1 MNPQQKLKEVE
12 TPNLEH
18 PTVQDSAA
26 LAAHI
31 PITPHREPAEA
42 VVAALGSDVARGL
55 TRAEAQRRL
64 EQYGPNQLKS
74 APETPWWTR
83 LLEQF
88 QNFLV
93 IILLVAT
100 VISMVEWLLQDPRE
114 SALPYEAIVILAI
127 VVLNAM
133 LGYFQEAR
141 AEKSVRALMALAA
154 PESTVV
160 RDGERQRI
168 AAHEIVPGD
177 IVMVEAGDKI
187 PADARI
193 VEVANLQTDEAPLT
207 GESVPVTKET
217 KPIDADVGLG
227 DRRNMLFSATVATYG
242 RGRAIVVATG
252 MGTEVGRIAGLLE
265 AAEKEPTP
273 LQQELDRTGKRLSI
287 IMLGICAI
295 VFATGVLTST
305 VFTLNAMLSLFLF
318 AVALAVAA
326 IPEALPAIV
335 TVGLSLGVR
344 RMAAAHA
351 IVRKLPAVETLGAAT
366 VICSDKTGT
375 LTRNEMTVRAIMTAE
390 ALVEVGGSGYIPEG
404 EFTVGA
410 AKLAETPGTRA
421 AVEKTLRGAALAND
435 AALVNSEGRWKVQG
449 DPTEGALIV
458 AARKLGVAEFE
469 LARFPRIAEIPFTS
483 ERKRHT
489 TVHVDRENLG
499 ELHVFV
505 KGAPEILLASCRHL
519 WEDGK
524 VVPLGEDRRADISRR
539 NDALAAKA
547 LRTLAIAT
555 RTVPAASLGVDPQAA
570 AANRTSTIKLPDSI
584 EDDLVLLGLVGMIDP
599 PRAEAKV
606 AVATAKRAHIRSVMI
621 TGDHPATAEAIAREL
636 EIFEPG
642 ARTVTGIEMR
652 TMEDAEL
659 DAIVEQVRVFARV
672 DPEHKLRIVG
682 ALQRKGHI
690 VAMTGDG
697 INDAPALKT
706 ANIGVAM
713 GITGTD
719 VSKEAADMVLTD
731 DNFASIVKAIE
742 EGRGVYAN
750 IRKYLIYLLSSNA
763 GELLTMFAG
772 VMFAGVLG
780 LDLGGARAVPAAARC
795 SAPLDQPDHRWAAR
809 VGARRR
815 PERPRRHGAGA
826 ATAWHR
832 RAHDGGLVVPRRR
845 RFGDDGR
852 NARRARRLLSRRA
865 VHAVREGHRTELG
878 RRDLR
883 AHHGLYDAD
892 DVPALQ
898 RVQLPLELAQR
909 LQRFLRQQVAARRGD
924 LLAVHARAGDLC
936 PVPADGVPY
945 GRAVDDRL
953 AGRDGRL
960 GHAAGHCGA
969 GQSGAA
975 HKASGPI
982 CGARQGCCLRARG
995 RHEAFTW
1002 RGTFPRVK
1010 AARSAFRA
1018 TPVVARNSPCCR
1030 RNDAGSSGD
1039 TTAGQQRRR

>member
-1 MNPQQKLKEVE
+1 VNLQQKLKDLK
-12 TPNLEH
+12 TPHLEH
-18 PTVQDSAA
+18 AKVQASAA
-26 LAAHI
+26 SV
-31 PITPHREPAEA
+31 PIVPHRMPAEA
-42 VVAALGSDVARGL
+42 VVAALGADVARGL
-55 TRAEAQRRL
+55 SRAEAQRRL
-64 EQYGPNQLKS
+64 ERYGPNRLKS

-83 LLEQF
+83 LIEQF
-88 QNFLV
+88 QNLLV

-114 SALPYEAIVILAI
+114 TALPYEAIVILAI
-127 VVLNAM
+127 VVLNAL
-133 LGYFQEAR
+133 LGFFQEAR

-160 RDGERQRI
+160 RDGDRQRI

-187 PADARI
+187 PADARVI
-193 VEVANLQTDEAPLT
+193 ENANLHTDEAPLT
-207 GESVPVTKET
+207 GESVPVAKET

-227 DRRNMLFSATVATYG
+227 DRRNMLFSGTVATYG
-242 RGRAIVVATG
+242 RGRAIVVATA

-287 IMLGICAI
+287 IMLGICAV
-295 VFATGVLTST
+295 VFATGVLTSP
-305 VFTLNAMLSLFLF
+305 VFNLNAMLSLFLF

-390 ALVEVGGSGYIPEG
+390 ALVEVSGSGYIPEG
-404 EFTVGA
+404 EFTVGG
-410 AKLAETPGTRA
+410 AKLAETSGTRA

-458 AARKLGVAEFE
+458 AARKLGVAESE

-489 TVHVDRENLG
+489 TVHGDRENLG

-505 KGAPEILLASCRHL
+505 KGAPEILLANCRHL

-524 VVPLGEDRRADISRR
+524 VAPLGEDRRADISRR
-539 NDALAAKA
+539 NDGLAAQA

-570 AANRTSTIKLPDSI
+570 ATNRTSTIELPDSI

-606 AVATAKRAHIRSVMI
+606 AVAAAKRAHIRSVMI

-642 ARTVTGIEMR
+642 ARTVTGVEMR
-652 TMEDAEL
+652 TMKDAEF

-672 DPEHKLRIVG
+672 DPEHKLRIVD

-780 LDLGGARAVPAAARC
+780 LTSAEPGLFLPLLAAQLLWINLITDGPPALALGVDPK
-795 SAPLDQPDHRWAAR
+795 DPD
-809 VGARRR
+809 VM
-815 PERPRRHGAGA
+815 EQE
-826 ATAWHR
+826 
-832 RAHDGGLVVPRRR
+832 PRRR
-845 RFGDDGR
+845 GTGVLTMADWWYLAGVGTVMMVGTLAVLDAYYPGGLFTLFAKGAGPNTADETY
-852 NARRARRLLSRRA
+852 ARTMTFTTLMMFQLFNVYNCRSNWRSAFSGFFDNKWLLVAVIFSLSTHVLVIYVPLLQTAFHTVALSMTDWLVVTGVAATLLVIVELVKVVLRVQRRA
-865 VHAVREGHRTELG
+865 VTNA
-878 RRDLR
+878 
-883 AHHGLYDAD
+883 
-892 DVPALQ
+892 
-898 RVQLPLELAQR
+898 RVQ
-909 LQRFLRQQVAARRGD
+909 
-924 LLAVHARAGDLC
+924 HARGGL
-936 PVPADGVPY
+936 PY
-945 GRAVDDRL
+945 RA
-953 AGRDGRL
+953 
-960 GHAAGHCGA
+960 
-969 GQSGAA
+969 
-975 HKASGPI
+975 
-982 CGARQGCCLRARG
+982 
-995 RHEAFTW
+995 
-1002 RGTFPRVK
+1002 
-1010 AARSAFRA
+1010 
-1018 TPVVARNSPCCR
+1018 
-1030 RNDAGSSGD
+1030 
-1039 TTAGQQRRR
+1039 

>member
-1 MNPQQKLKEVE
+1 MNLQQKLKDVE
-12 TPNLEH
+12 TPNLGH
-18 PTVQDSAA
+18 PTVGTA
-26 LAAHI
+26 LTARIA
-31 PITPHREPAEA
+31 ITPHREPAEA
-42 VVAALGSDVARGL
+42 VVAALGSDIARGL
-55 TRAEAQRRL
+55 SRAEVHQRL
-64 EQYGPNQLKS
+64 ERYGPNRLKS

-114 SALPYEAIVILAI
+114 TALPYEAIVILAI
-127 VVLNAM
+127 VVLNAL
-133 LGYFQEAR
+133 LGFFQEAR

-154 PESTVV
+154 PETTVV

-187 PADARI
+187 PADARVI
-193 VEVANLQTDEAPLT
+193 ENANLHTDEAPLT
-207 GESVPVTKET
+207 GESVPVAKET
-217 KPIDADVGLG
+217 RPIDADVGLG
-227 DRRNMLFSATVATYG
+227 DRRNMLYAGTIATYG

-273 LQQELDRTGKRLSI
+273 LQQELDRTGKRMSI
-287 IMLGICAI
+287 IMLGICAV
-295 VFATGVLTST
+295 VFATGVLTSP
-305 VFTLNAMLSLFLF
+305 VFNLNAMLSLFLF

-375 LTRNEMTVRAIMTAE
+375 LTRNEMTVRAIMTAD

-404 EFTVGA
+404 EFTVGG
-410 AKLAETPGTRA
+410 AKLVETSGTRA
-421 AVEKTLRGAALAND
+421 AVEKMLRAAALAND
-435 AALVNSEGRWKVQG
+435 ASLVNSEGRWKVQG

-458 AARKLGVAEFE
+458 AARKLGVAESE
-469 LARFPRIAEIPFTS
+469 LGPRFPRIAEIPFTS

-489 TVHVDRENLG
+489 TVHVDRENFG

-505 KGAPEILLASCRHL
+505 KGAPEIMLASCRHL

-524 VVPLGEDRRADISRR
+524 VVVLGEDRRADISRR
-539 NDALAAKA
+539 NDALAAQA

-555 RTVPAASLGVDPQAA
+555 RTVPAAALRIDPQAA
-570 AANRTSTIKLPDSI
+570 VADRASTIELPKSI

-642 ARTVTGIEMR
+642 ARTVTGVEMR
-652 TMEDAEL
+652 TMKDAEL

-742 EGRGVYAN
+742 EGRGVYGN

-772 VMFAGVLG
+772 VMFAGALG
-780 LDLGGARAVPAAARC
+780 LTSAEPGLFLPLLAAQLLWINLITDGPPALALGVDPKDPDVMEREPRQRGTGVLTMADWWYIVGVGLVMMVGTLAV
-795 SAPLDQPDHRWAAR
+795 LDAYYP
-809 VGARRR
+809 
-815 PERPRRHGAGA
+815 
-826 ATAWHR
+826 
-832 RAHDGGLVVPRRR
+832 GGLFTLFANGTGPNTA
-845 RFGDDGR
+845 DETY
-852 NARRARRLLSRRA
+852 AR
-865 VHAVREGHRTELG
+865 TM
-878 RRDLR
+878 
-883 AHHGLYDAD
+883 
-892 DVPALQ
+892 
-898 RVQLPLELAQR
+898 
-909 LQRFLRQQVAARRGD
+909 
-924 LLAVHARAGDLC
+924 
-936 PVPADGVPY
+936 
-945 GRAVDDRL
+945 
-953 AGRDGRL
+953 
-960 GHAAGHCGA
+960 
-969 GQSGAA
+969 
-975 HKASGPI
+975 
-982 CGARQGCCLRARG
+982 
-995 RHEAFTW
+995 AFTTLMMFQLFNVYNCRSNW
-1002 RGTFPRVK
+1002 
-1010 AARSAFRA
+1010 RSAFSGFFDNKWLLVAVLFSLCTHVLVIYVPFLQTAFHTVALSAADWLVVTGVSATLLVIVELVKLVLRVQSRA
-1018 TPVVARNSPCCR
+1018 VTDARVEHGH
-1030 RNDAGSSGD
+1030 AGLPHR
-1039 TTAGQQRRR
+1039 A